1 MSSPTQAGGNG
12 GEAAGSAAAQ
22 DGDVTHPMKAFA
34 SELSKLQN
42 QVQALQS
49 TKLQEQVLKLRESV
63 KAINERVQA
72 AAEDLRKDAPTG
84 MGLSTAQQA
93 AAVAPA
99 QESAAPVKREKI
111 AKMSAEVKDD
121 NPYSRLMALQRM
133 GIVKDYEKIRE
144 KTVAVV
150 GIGGVGSVAC
160 EMLTR
165 CGIGGLLMYDYDKV
179 ELANMNRL
187 FFRPEHAG
195 MTKTDAAVKTLR
207 EINPDVNFE
216 SYHMNITTVDGFDNF
231 VKSITKDGEGKESRV
246 DLVLSCVDNYEARMV
261 INQACLELEQNWME
275 SGVSEDA
282 VSGHIQLIEPGY
294 SACFECV
301 PPLVVAS
308 GIDEKTLK
316 REGVCAASLPTTMG
330 MVAGF
335 LVQNTLKY
343 LLNFGHVSAYLGYN
357 AMKDYFP
364 TMEIQPNPGCTNPAC
379 CKLQVKYADARKQR
393 VVDKEAADKAA
404 AEEDAG
410 PLHEEN
416 EWSISVVDEEEGGG
430 GGDGAGGAE
439 EQPQQQQEEQEL
451 AEGVHFSMPKADVI
465 DAKTLEENAVETN
478 DEEDVDDLRAQ
489 LEALNAK

>member
-1 MSSPTQAGGNG
+1 MKERSEREEMSESGGGSPQGKD
-12 GEAAGSAAAQ
+12 Q
-22 DGDVTHPMKAFA
+22 DVTHPMKAFA

-63 KAINERVQA
+63 KAINERVQT
-72 AAEDLRKDAPTG
+72 AAEDLRKDTPAGLG
-84 MGLSTAQQA
+84 M
-93 AAVAPA
+93 
-99 QESAAPVKREKI
+99 SAAPQPAAVVKREKI

-150 GIGGVGSVAC
+150 GVGGVGSVAC

-165 CGIGGLLMYDYDKV
+165 CGIGRLLMYDYDKV

-187 FFRPEHAG
+187 FFRPEHSG
-195 MTKTDAAVKTLR
+195 MTKTDAAVKTLM

-216 SYHMNITTVDGFDNF
+216 SYHMNITTVDGYDNF
-231 VKSITKDGEGKESRV
+231 LKSITKDGAGEESRV
-246 DLVLSCVDNYEARMV
+246 DLILSCVDNYEARMT

-282 VSGHIQLIEPGY
+282 VSGHIQLIEPGVT
-294 SACFECV
+294 ACFECV

-343 LLNFGHVSAYLGYN
+343 LLNFGQVSTYLGYN
-357 AMKDYFP
+357 AMKDFFP
-364 TMEIQPNPGCTNPAC
+364 QMEIQPNPGCSNSRC
-379 CKLQVKYADARKQR
+379 CKLQTKFAKKRELRKLKYDVQ
-393 VVDKEAADKAA
+393 EE
-404 AEEDAG
+404 EEDEG
-410 PLHEEN
+410 PLHEDN
-416 EWSISVVDEEEGGG
+416 EWSISVVPEETEAGEGE
-430 GGDGAGGAE
+430 AQAE
-439 EQPQQQQEEQEL
+439 AAQPTTQL
-451 AEGVHFSMPKADVI
+451 AEGIEFSMPKADVL
-465 DAKTLEENAVETN
+465 DEKTLEENAVETN
-478 DEEDVDDLRAQ
+478 EDEDVDDLRAQ
-489 LEALNAK
+489 LEALNSS

>member
-1 MSSPTQAGGNG
+1 
-12 GEAAGSAAAQ
+12 
-22 DGDVTHPMKAFA
+22 
-34 SELSKLQN
+34 
-42 QVQALQS
+42 
-49 TKLQEQVLKLRESV
+49 LRESV
-63 KAINERVQA
+63 KSINDRVQA
-72 AAEDLRKDAPTG
+72 AAEDLRKDKPLALGVGVSSPAKP
-84 MGLSTAQQA
+84 MMA
-93 AAVAPA
+93 A
-99 QESAAPVKREKI
+99 EKKKREKI
-111 AKMSAEVKDD
+111 DKMSAEVKDD

-144 KTVAVV
+144 KTIAVV

-165 CGIGGLLMYDYDKV
+165 CGIGRLLMYDYDTV

-195 MTKTDAAVKTLR
+195 MTKTDAAVKTLM
-207 EINPDVNFE
+207 EINPDTNFE

-231 VKSITKDGEGKESRV
+231 VKSITQDEDGKTSRV

-282 VSGHIQLIEPGY
+282 VSGHIQLIEPGM

-343 LLNFGHVSAYLGYN
+343 LLNFGQVSAYLGYN

-364 TMEIQPNPGCTNPAC
+364 TMKIQPNPCCTNSLC
-379 CKLQVKYADARKQR
+379 GKLQLKYAVARQER
-393 VVDKEAADKAA
+393 KEEEERKAA
-404 AEEDAG
+404 GLDEAEEDEG

-416 EWSISVVDEEEGGG
+416 EWSISVVADDEAKTNQESTQEGGG
-430 GGDGAGGAE
+430 GGGAE
-439 EQPQQQQEEQEL
+439 NWSEKSEPAAAAVDL
-451 AEGVHFSMPKADVI
+451 ADGIEFSMPKADVI
-465 DAKTLEENAVETN
+465 DEKTLEENAVETN
-478 DEEDVDDLRAQ
+478 DEDDVDDLRAQ
-489 LEALNAK
+489 LEALNNAK

>member
-1 MSSPTQAGGNG
+1 MEG
-12 GEAAGSAAAQ
+12 GSAPVKEQEDA
-22 DGDVTHPMKAFA
+22 THPMKAFA

-49 TKLQEQVLKLRESV
+49 TKLQEQVLKLRDSV

-72 AAEDLRKDAPTG
+72 AAEDLRKDAPVG
-84 MGLSTAQQA
+84 MGSGGSS
-93 AAVAPA
+93 AAVPT
-99 QESAAPVKREKI
+99 SAAPRAANPPVVVVKREKI

-187 FFRPEHAG
+187 FFRPEHSG
-195 MTKTDAAVKTLR
+195 MTKTDAAVKTLM

-216 SYHMNITTVDGFDNF
+216 SYHMNITTVDGYDKF
-231 VKSITKDGEGKESRV
+231 VESITKDGDGKTSRV
-246 DLVLSCVDNYEARMV
+246 DLVLSCVDNYEARMT

-282 VSGHIQLIEPGY
+282 VSGHIQVIEPGVT
-294 SACFECV
+294 ACFECV

-343 LLNFGHVSAYLGYN
+343 LLNFGQVSPYLGYN

-364 TMEIQPNPGCTNPAC
+364 TMDIQPNPGCSNARC
-379 CKLQVKYADARKQR
+379 CKLQVKYEEKRKQR
-393 VVDKEAADKAA
+393 KLDKEKGEAV
-404 AEEDAG
+404 EEDMG
-410 PLHEEN
+410 PLHEDN
-416 EWSISVVDEEEGGG
+416 EWSISVVEDDGPQQE
-430 GGDGAGGAE
+430 GAGE
-439 EQPQQQQEEQEL
+439 EQGAATSEANL
-451 AEGVHFSMPKADVI
+451 ADGIEFSMPKADVI
-465 DAKTLEENAVETN
+465 DEKTLEENAVETN
-478 DEEDVDDLRAQ
+478 DDEDVDELRAQ